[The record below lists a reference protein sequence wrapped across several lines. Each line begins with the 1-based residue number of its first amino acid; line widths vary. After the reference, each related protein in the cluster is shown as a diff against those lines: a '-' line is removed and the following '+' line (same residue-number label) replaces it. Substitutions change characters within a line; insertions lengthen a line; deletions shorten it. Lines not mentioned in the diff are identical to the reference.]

1 MRSVAATDLSAPED
15 TALIDIGLLILRIG
29 VGAAMIHAGLLK
41 VFDRRKVV
49 RRTVWS
55 ARIAIGLLV
64 VAIGAAILT
73 WILLN
78 GTNPIHFSAPTS

>member
-1 MRSVAATDLSAPED
+1 
-15 TALIDIGLLILRIG
+15 
-29 VGAAMIHAGLLK
+29 
-41 VFDRRKVV
+41 
-49 RRTVWS
+49 
-55 ARIAIGLLV
+55 LLV